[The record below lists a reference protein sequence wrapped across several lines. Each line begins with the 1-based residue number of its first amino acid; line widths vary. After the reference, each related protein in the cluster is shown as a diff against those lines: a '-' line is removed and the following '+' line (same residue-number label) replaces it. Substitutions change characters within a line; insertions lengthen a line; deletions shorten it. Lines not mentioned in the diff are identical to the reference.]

1 LLHNKQHLSNNSNIS
16 KLAVVILSIA
26 LITGISFI
34 PVLQTGVYA
43 QRQPRPLQLLPQQ
56 QPAQQ
61 QQQPNAIK
69 MAEMLKD
76 EEESFKRK

>member
-1 LLHNKQHLSNNSNIS
+1 MHNKQHLSNNSNIS

-56 QPAQQ
+56 QQPAQQ